1 MAHPY
6 YSPEGLAFEHQ
17 HRTDGL
23 PMAHSMRD
31 GSQPEMLDRSV
42 DCVSPSQDSDGKTR
56 NSTRRRIQ
64 VACNRCRKRKIKCS
78 GDAGD
83 GQGCT
88 NCRMSGNHNCQFLR
102 VNSSALQTKTSGW
115 PYPIVGP
122 GMSPSQRYGLYP
134 PVNHPGLRTASFS
147 RPSGYDLGTVD
158 SQQQLSRASFTDPL
172 AGYEIGSS
180 AYQPQTSTYMV
191 PGTPQGDLADLCG
204 FSWASKTWSPS
215 LHASRGANG
224 TVYPDQESENLA
236 PTAYPYMFSG
246 PGSQSVDLPPAAQ
259 VIPSMPSENQ
269 GVDRTLPSPTSQN
282 SMQMGLPA
290 SITSPEPMMGMTHAP
305 DHRGTNAWTTKC
317 INSNR
322 IRTSHQSTNEGA
334 FTTSPARTK
343 PIPSTAQELGLGFVP
358 TSSPLISAGGPFAP
372 LYSVDPGDELRSNGH
387 GRVARTFSHDAQRLF
402 PTESGSDLYGYSS
415 SEKRHR
421 STSGNSD
428 SVATLIN
435 GFPYTRPKHSGPQPG
450 EPYIPVTLD
459 TAPDCRT
466 PSGLPRASMSALSSP
481 DGF

>member
-1 MAHPY
+1 
-6 YSPEGLAFEHQ
+6 
-17 HRTDGL
+17 
-23 PMAHSMRD
+23 
-31 GSQPEMLDRSV
+31 
-42 DCVSPSQDSDGKTR
+42 
-56 NSTRRRIQ
+56 
-64 VACNRCRKRKIKCS
+64 
-78 GDAGD
+78 
-83 GQGCT
+83 
-88 NCRMSGNHNCQFLR
+88 
-102 VNSSALQTKTSGW
+102 
-115 PYPIVGP
+115 
-122 GMSPSQRYGLYP
+122 MSPSQRYALYP
-134 PVNHPGLRTASFS
+134 PVNHPGFRTASFS
-147 RPSGYDLGTVD
+147 RPSGFDLGTVD
-158 SQQQLSRASFTDPL
+158 SQQQFSRASFADPL

-180 AYQPQTSTYMV
+180 AYQPQAPTYMV
-191 PGTPQGDLADLCG
+191 PGTPQGDLADFCG

-236 PTAYPYMFSG
+236 PTAYPYMFPG
-246 PGSQSVDLPPAAQ
+246 PGSQSEDLPPAAQ
-259 VIPSMPSENQ
+259 VIPSMPSESQ
-269 GVDRTLPSPTSQN
+269 GVDRTLPSPTSRN
-282 SMQMGLPA
+282 SMSMGLPA
-290 SITSPEPMMGMTHAP
+290 STTSPESMMGMTHAP
-305 DHRGTNAWTTKC
+305 DYRGTNAWTAKC
-317 INSNR
+317 LNSSR
-322 IRTSHQSTNEGA
+322 IRAPLQSTNEGA

-343 PIPSTAQELGLGFVP
+343 PTPSTAQELGLGFVP

-372 LYSVDPGDELRSNGH
+372 PYSVDPGDELRSNGQ
-387 GRVARTFSHDAQRLF
+387 GRLARTFSHDAQRLF

-421 STSGNSD
+421 STLGDSS